1 MSDWGEPVPG
11 FSEVDATAID
21 NVDTH
26 THDAVSNVPVTT
38 VDNWQLSPTGYLSG
52 GTNAYGVGSGVWL
65 GWDVDAYKLFLGDA
79 AGNNM
84 TWDGSALAITGS
96 ITATSGTIGGW
107 TIAATTLSS
116 GNITLDAGNT
126 KITAGTGNDI
136 VTIDAADGTYRLAIG
151 HATYGSA
158 PFRVSKAGVL
168 TAVSGTIGGW
178 TLGATTIAVTGEI
191 ELDSTN
197 KIIWVND
204 GTFGNEGIQLDFNAG
219 VPRFYVGSG
228 GAGEGFT
235 YDGTNVSWI
244 GNNTSLTAAGT
255 FTASDAVITG
265 AITATSGTIGGWT
278 INATTLSAGNVTID
292 GTNEK
297 MLFGAAS
304 APLTG
309 IGIFIGKDG
318 ADYEFRTGN
327 PAGSY
332 VHWDA
337 TTLTING
344 PVLSSLQ
351 AGSEIAIQD
360 WTYSGAFSVT
370 DLDTVA
376 WASGTLTLMNGSTYN
391 ITGANTGNMAAFTYI
406 YLDIAVS
413 TTLFQVSGSFTSGT
427 GKILIATAQNGTSEA
442 SYLMMGGA
450 GTHNFDGT
458 NIAAASIIAGKLSVA
473 QLSAIAADLGTITAG
488 TITGGTIQTA
498 AGATAGIKMDATSLR
513 GYDAA
518 NTIQFQLNPTTGA
531 ITSTLGT
538 IGGWSIGADYLRDA
552 ADSMGM
558 ASTVSGSND
567 VRFWAGDS
575 FANRAVAPYRVF
587 EDGQIFGTNFI
598 SSYKDEYFQ
607 GNAGDGMTVTIDAGD
622 SSITRNVAESILVT
636 GVYQTNTCVSMHFAD
651 IAFTSEYGNFTYN
664 FDNSTFAAAHIN
676 FYANV
681 DQTYASTW
689 FGIGNRTN
697 LDLPDLPTTSALTA
711 RHIGF
716 LSIGDTLYATNADGT
731 TQTTTDVTLGS
742 SFTQYNSYV
751 IEYIA
756 ATSAKFYINGVL
768 VATHTTNLPSGGT
781 DWDFGFGIRT
791 FEENTNERK
800 KMMVANNYQLY
811 MEP

>member
-376 WASGTLTLMNGSTYN
+376 WANGTLTLMNGTAYN

-552 ADSMGM
+552 ANSMGM
-558 ASTVSGSND
+558 ASTVTAGND

-575 FANRAVAPYRVF
+575 FANRAIAPYRVH
-587 EDGQIFGTNFI
+587 EDGRIVGTNII
-598 SSYKDEYFQ
+598 SLINEPYFQ
-607 GNAGDGMTVTIDAGD
+607 GNSADGLTAVLDGGCQVNRNTMETVF
-622 SSITRNVAESILVT
+622 ITDTLN
-636 GVYQTNTCVSMHFAD
+636 TNTCAALHHNST
-651 IAFTSEYGNFTYN
+651 AFTIEYGTSSFDFDSSCYFVAQMNF
-664 FDNSTFAAAHIN
+664 NSTAGDIK
-676 FYANV
+676 
-681 DQTYASTW
+681 TTTW

-697 LDLPDLPTTSALTA
+697 LASPDLPTTSTLTD

-716 LSIGDTLYATNADGT
+716 LRVGTTIYASNANDT
-731 TQTTTDVTLGS
+731 TQTTTDITDGDTY
-742 SFTQYNSYV
+742 TQYNSYAV
-751 IEYIA
+751 EYIA
-756 ATSAKFYINGVL
+756 ATSAKFYVNNVL
-768 VATHTTNLPSGGT
+768 VATHTTNLPAAGSA
-781 DWDFGFGIRT
+781 DWDYGFAIRT
-791 FEENTNERK
+791 FENSIHEDKIMT
-800 KMMVANNYQLY
+800 VANNYQLY

>member
-552 ADSMGM
+552 ANSMGM
-558 ASTVSGSND
+558 ASTVTAGND

-575 FANRAVAPYRVF
+575 FANRAVAPFRVY
-587 EDGQIFGTNFI
+587 EDGQIFGTTMI
-598 SSYKDEYFQ
+598 QSYKDEYFQ
-607 GNAGDGMTVTIDAGD
+607 GTSGDGMTVVLDAD
-622 SSITRNVAESILVT
+622 CAVIRNPMESILRT
-636 GVYQTNTCVSMHFAD
+636 GAYQTDTCAVLHSNGP
-651 IAFTSEYGNFTYN
+651 AFNSQYGNDSYGFDESTYV
-664 FDNSTFAAAHIN
+664 AAHIN
-676 FYANV
+676 WFT
-681 DQTYASTW
+681 DTTMTDASAW

-697 LDLPDLPTTSALTA
+697 LGTPDLPTTSALTD

-716 LSIGDTLYATNADGT
+716 FLVDEVLYASNANGTN
-731 TQTTTDVTLGS
+731 QTTTDVTQGS
-742 SFTQYNSYV
+742 TLTQYNSYV

-768 VATHTTNLPSGGT
+768 VATHTTNLPAGLT
-781 DWDFGFGIRT
+781 DWDYGFAVRT
-791 FEENTNERK
+791 DEQITNERK
-800 KMMVANNYQLY
+800 KMLVANSYQLY